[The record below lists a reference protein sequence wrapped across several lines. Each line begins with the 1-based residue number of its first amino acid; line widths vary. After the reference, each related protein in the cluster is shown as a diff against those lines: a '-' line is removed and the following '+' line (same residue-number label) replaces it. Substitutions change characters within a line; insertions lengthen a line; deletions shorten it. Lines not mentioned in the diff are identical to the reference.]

1 MSKFEL
7 TKTIEA
13 RKLNPRTRIPTTGHP
28 VTIPFGAI
36 VQDAVQDRDVRKF
49 TYLGD
54 PYQCPD
60 EMFRVC
66 TVAIAETRPAAK
78 AEAQPAPAPEAA
90 AEESRAAEGDGV
102 AWEQVPSNWLPMRR
116 AKVAGGWLVALGDSG
131 AGLVFY
137 ADPKHQWRPE

>member
-13 RKLNPRTRIPTTGHP
+13 RKLNPRTGIPTTGHP

-36 VQDAVQDRDVRKF
+36 VEDPVQDRDIRKF

-66 TVAIAETRPAAK
+66 TVAIADTRRAPK
-78 AEAQPAPAPEAA
+78 PGAQPAPVEEPVTPP
-90 AEESRAAEGDGV
+90 AEEAGV
-102 AWEQVPSNWLPMRR
+102 VWEEVTSNWLPMRR